1 MEAGEGPAGA
11 GAALG
16 TGASPPSSSGMP
28 FDERLLV
35 GLRRREGVNLEAL
48 AAAYQVSW
56 DDLADLRDRL
66 QPFEREGLLCI
77 EGPRWRLSDPEGLAL
92 SNGVL
97 RECLAWW
104 ERAGCRS
111 SPAEPRSPDPAHRSG
126 EARRGAGGG

>member
-1 MEAGEGPAGA
+1 
-11 GAALG
+11 
-16 TGASPPSSSGMP
+16 MP

-48 AAAYQVSW
+48 AAADQVRHEA
-56 DDLADLRDRL
+56 LADLRDRL
-66 QPFEREGLLCI
+66 QPYERQGLLRI

-97 RECLAWW
+97 RECLEWW

-111 SPAEPRSPDPAHRSG
+111 SPAAPRLPDPAHRSG